1 MTKELTT
8 TKTFAPFFR
17 DYMDYYEE
25 MSKGDWYE
33 FTGLVFNACFKG
45 IYPDVEAIKSKR
57 VKLYWSAV
65 KSRIKANNYKYAN
78 RKKNEIN
85 KEEEV

>member
-45 IYPDVEAIKSKR
+45 IYPDVEAIKKKGEIVLECR
-57 VKLYWSAV
+57 KVA
-65 KSRIKANNYKYAN
+65 YKG
-78 RKKNEIN
+78 E
-85 KEEEV
+85 